1 MTLEPRKQKEA
12 EFHDRLR
19 AMARSDPAYE
29 ALTANFK
36 FYAVTR
42 RRTAYLHELID
53 RHCAGKDVLIYG
65 SGEGGTAVRVA
76 HTARSVVGIDISPES
91 VRISRERA
99 EREGLSN
106 ASFEVMDCEAMSFPA
121 HTFDRIVETGVPHH
135 LDLAVA
141 YREMHRVL
149 RSDGMAICTEGLGH
163 NPAIALYRRL
173 TPHLRTEWEAQH
185 ILRARDIE
193 AARALFPVI
202 DMRFFDLATLAAV
215 PLRKTPLFPAA
226 LGLLERFDAALLRL
240 PLIRWW
246 AWSTVFT
253 LRPGVTS
260 SARNGV
266 G

>member
-19 AMARSDPAYE
+19 AVDQSDPAYE

-36 FYAVTR
+36 FYTVTR
-42 RRTAYLHELID
+42 RRTAYLHQLID
-53 RHCAGKDVLIYG
+53 RHCAGKNVLVYG
-65 SGEGGTAVRVA
+65 SGEGGTAMRVA
-76 HTARSVVGIDISPES
+76 HAARSVVGIDISPES
-91 VRISRERA
+91 VRISREKAARA
-99 EREGLSN
+99 GVTN
-106 ASFEVMDCEAMSFPA
+106 VTFEVMDCEAMSFPA
-121 HTFDRIVETGVPHH
+121 QTFDRIVETGVLHH

-141 YREMHRVL
+141 YREMLRVL
-149 RSDGMAICTEGLGH
+149 RPDGVAICTEGLGH

-193 AARALFPVI
+193 AGRVLFPVI

-215 PLRKTPLFPAA
+215 PLRGTTLFPAV
-226 LGLLERFDAALLRL
+226 LTVLETVDAVLLRL
-240 PLIRWW
+240 PVIRWW

-253 LRPGVTS
+253 LRPK
-260 SARNGV
+260 
-266 G
+266 

>member
-1 MTLEPRKQKEA
+1 MTLEPRKQREA

-19 AMARSDPAYE
+19 AMDRSDPAYE
-29 ALTANFK
+29 SLTANFK

-53 RHCAGKDVLIYG
+53 RHCAGKNVLIYG

-76 HTARSVVGIDISPES
+76 QSARSVVGIDISPES
-91 VRISRERA
+91 VRISRDKA
-99 EREGLSN
+99 EQAGVTN
-106 ASFEVMDCEAMSFPA
+106 ATFEVMDCEAMSFPA
-121 HTFDRIVETGVPHH
+121 HTFDRIVETGVLHH
-135 LDLAVA
+135 LDLAAA

-149 RSDGMAICTEGLGH
+149 RPNGMAICTEGLGH

-193 AARALFPVI
+193 AGRALFPVM
-202 DMRFFDLATLAAV
+202 DMRFFDLTTLAAV
-215 PLRKTPLFPAA
+215 PLRRTALFPAA
-226 LGLLERFDAALLRL
+226 LALLERIDAVLLRL
-240 PLIRWW
+240 PGIRWW

-253 LRPGVTS
+253 LYPRSNS
-260 SARNGV
+260 ST
-266 G
+266 